1 MYPLSSPTCEVR
13 LIMRWCEIHSE
24 TLEAWQLFNDLQA
37 LTIRPVFYSSP
48 PLARS
53 PDPPTHASTH
63 LSARCSSQNIPHTS
77 GCRVFPI
84 RSPSLSLPPPS
95 TTITHKSCVLLFSF
109 LFTIL
114 SPLPSPNHKIMERT
128 NIIYSYDL
136 EGKRLLAVRRDVP
149 SRNML
154 FFHVSRLCVAR
165 TYESKT
171 NIMNQLTSLNCN
183 FFSR

>member
-1 MYPLSSPTCEVR
+1 MYPLSSPTCKVR
-13 LIMRWCEIHSE
+13 LITRWCEIHSE

-53 PDPPTHASTH
+53 LTRPTHPCIHPPLCTLQQPEHSSH
-63 LSARCSSQNIPHTS
+63 IWLLSLSHTLS
-77 GCRVFPI
+77 L
-84 RSPSLSLPPPS
+84 SLSLPPPS

-114 SPLPSPNHKIMERT
+114 SPLPSPNHKSMERT

-136 EGKRLLAVRRDVP
+136 EAKRLLAVRRDVP

-154 FFHVSRLCVAR
+154 FFFMSVDYVLPELMKAR
-165 TYESKT
+165 QT
-171 NIMNQLTSLNCN
+171 
-183 FFSR
+183 